1 MRVVIDTNV
10 AVSGLLWEGPPNRLL
25 KSARDGVLEIFGC
38 PKTTDEVRRVLHYEK
53 FHQRLSDLDVSSD
66 EAYAYFVNLI
76 SFVPTPQ
83 DIPQVIHNDP
93 FDNYFL
99 ALAATNTAHLIIS
112 GDKHL
117 LELKAYKDI
126 QIVTPG
132 EATAVIIELMKL

>member
-10 AVSGLLWEGPPNRLL
+10 AVSGLLWAGPPNRLL
-25 KSARDGVLEIFGC
+25 KWARDGVLEIFGC
-38 PKTTDEVRRVLHYEK
+38 PVTTDEVRRVLNYEK
-53 FHQRLSDLDVSSD
+53 FHRRLSDLGVLPD

-83 DIPQVIHNDP
+83 IIPQVIHDDR
-93 FDNYFL
+93 FDNNFL
-99 ALAATNTAHLIIS
+99 ALAVAKKVHLIIS

-126 QIVTPG
+126 QITTPS
-132 EATAVIIELMKL
+132 EATAIIAKLMR